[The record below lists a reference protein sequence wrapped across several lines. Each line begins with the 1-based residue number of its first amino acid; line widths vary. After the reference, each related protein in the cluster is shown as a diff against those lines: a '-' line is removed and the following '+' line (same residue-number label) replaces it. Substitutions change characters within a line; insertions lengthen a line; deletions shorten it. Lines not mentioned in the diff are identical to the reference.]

1 MGKIIVAIDSFK
13 GCLTSAE
20 ANRAAVEGILAR
32 MPEAEVLSIPV
43 SDGGEGWLEAFRS
56 PTLSPVGRGTSP
68 TPTIPSR
75 EGNPTPTLPS
85 REGSPTPA
93 LPSREGVLVEVD
105 VRDSLMRHISAPY
118 LVIGDTAVIEM
129 AKASG
134 LMLLHE
140 EERNPM
146 IATSYGTGQLVADAV
161 RRGCRH
167 IIVGLGGS
175 ATSDC
180 GIGML
185 RAIIDNFAKHGS
197 WDDVHELD
205 AVHFTIA
212 TDVTNPLCGENG
224 AAHVFAP
231 QKFAAQRELD
241 DTDNN
246 STEHQQNRA
255 KLTIASPEKIQLLD
269 ARAKRFAEVSARHFG
284 YDCQN
289 EPGAGAAGGL
299 GYAFLQYMNAE
310 RRSGIDLL
318 LDTIGFDRLLDDASL
333 VVTGEGASDR
343 QTLMGKVP
351 YGILQRAKAHQ
362 VPVALIAGHIEDRQ
376 ELLHAGFS
384 QVVCINPP
392 DLPTEEAMKPETAKR
407 NIFDTMQLLTFS

>member
-1 MGKIIVAIDSFK
+1 MNEVNMGKIIVAIDSFK

-68 TPTIPSR
+68 TPTLPSR
-75 EGNPTPTLPS
+75 EGSPTPTLPS
-85 REGSPTPA
+85 REGA
-93 LPSREGVLVEVD
+93 LVEVD
-105 VRDSLMRHISAPY
+105 VRDPLMRHIIAPY
-118 LVIGDTAVIEM
+118 LVMGDTAVIEI

-146 IATSYGTGQLVADAV
+146 IATSYGTGQLVADAI

-231 QKFAAQRELD
+231 QKGATQEMV
-241 DTDNN
+241 
-246 STEHQQNRA
+246 
-255 KLTIASPEKIQLLD
+255 QLLD

-333 VVTGEGASDR
+333 VITGEGASDR

-362 VPVALIAGHIEDRQ
+362 VPVALIAGRIEDRQ

-384 QVVCINPP
+384 QVLCINPP
-392 DLPTEEAMKPETAKR
+392 NLPAEEAMKPETAKR
-407 NIFDTMQLLTFS
+407 NIFDTMQLLAYS

>member
-32 MPEAEVLSIPV
+32 MPEAEVLPIPV

-56 PTLSPVGRGTSP
+56 PTRSPVGRGTSP
-68 TPTIPSR
+68 TPPLPSR
-75 EGNPTPTLPS
+75 EGSPTPTLPS
-85 REGSPTPA
+85 REG
-93 LPSREGVLVEVD
+93 VVVEVD
-105 VRDSLMRHISAPY
+105 VRDPLMRHIVAPY
-118 LVIGDTAVIEM
+118 LMLGDTAVIEM

-134 LMLLHE
+134 LMLLSKE
-140 EERNPM
+140 EHNPM
-146 IATSYGTGQLVADAV
+146 IATSYGTGQLVADAI

-205 AVHFTIA
+205 GVLFTIA

-231 QKFAAQRELD
+231 QKGATQEMV
-241 DTDNN
+241 
-246 STEHQQNRA
+246 
-255 KLTIASPEKIQLLD
+255 QLLD
-269 ARAKRFAEVSARHFG
+269 ARAKRFAEVSSRHFG
-284 YDCQN
+284 YDCQKM
-289 EPGAGAAGGL
+289 PGAGAAGGL

-318 LDTIGFDRLLDDASL
+318 LDTIGFDRLLEDASL
-333 VVTGEGASDR
+333 VITGEGASDR

-362 VPVALIAGHIEDRQ
+362 VPIALIAGRIEDRQ

-384 QVVCINPP
+384 QVLRINPP
-392 DLPTEEAMKPETAKR
+392 DLSAEEAMKPDTAKR